1 MMDHLALYD
10 VLYIYKDTHKIVL
23 DLAESLTD
31 EQIRWKPAGYNLS
44 IGFHL
49 WHLARESDFLKAR
62 FMELIPGLA
71 AELGDEREIW
81 AREDLAR
88 KWEFPPDLDLGQ
100 TGAGTGLSR
109 GAAGSLPIPEKAELL
124 DYLRRSY
131 EAVEKFVELLDA
143 CYPSF
148 AEADDELKKKIQN
161 IRLNVLV
168 FLLHDGRHLGMAECL
183 KGLLTGKGTATA

>member
-1 MMDHLALYD
+1 MTHPALYD
-10 VLYIYKDTHKIVL
+10 VLYIYQDTHRIVL

-31 EQIRWKPAGYNLS
+31 EQLHWKPAGYSLS

-62 FMELIPGLA
+62 LIEVLPQLG

-88 KWEFPPDLDLGQ
+88 KWNFPAELNLGQ
-100 TGAGTGLSR
+100 TGAGTGLSNPEAR
-109 GAAGSLPIPEKAELL
+109 SLPIPGKDDLL

-143 CYPSF
+143 GQPGVQLED
-148 AEADDELKKKIQN
+148 AQLEQKIQN
-161 IRLNVLV
+161 IRLNILV
-168 FLLHDGRHLGMAECL
+168 FLVHDGRHLGMMECL
-183 KGLLTGKGTATA
+183 KGLLTGRGTATA

>member
-1 MMDHLALYD
+1 MDHLALYD

-31 EQIRWKPAGYNLS
+31 EQIHWKPAGYNLS

-62 FMELIPGLA
+62 FVEIIPGLG
-71 AELGDEREIW
+71 AELDDGREIW
-81 AREDLAR
+81 SREELAA
-88 KWEFPPDLDLGQ
+88 KWNFPAGLDLGQ
-100 TGAGTGLSR
+100 AGAGTGLR
-109 GAAGSLPIPEKAELL
+109 KQAAGSLPIPEKEELL

-131 EAVEKFVELLDA
+131 EAVEKFVELLDT
-143 CYPSF
+143 CHPNF
-148 AEADDELKKKIQN
+148 ENADEDLKKKIQN
-161 IRLNVLV
+161 IRLNILV